1 MRAGWGW
8 PSRCCAPHS
17 CPPRECRRVA
27 SRGDRRKAWR
37 RGGQGDARSPCPQGH
52 CRRQSIGQPHLCG
65 FAGCFSAVIKYEP
78 VVWGLREQRRGPER
92 GSTLPPVLLRSRP
105 LLDRHL
111 GMGPADAQP
120 PVQTGSHK
128 DGAMSRVLG
137 FGGTAS
143 LTVLHQ
149 TCIHLVKGLIGK
161 QK

>member
-1 MRAGWGW
+1 MCAGWGW

-17 CPPRECRRVA
+17 CPPRECRRAA

-52 CRRQSIGQPHLCG
+52 CRRQSIGQPHLCS

-111 GMGPADAQP
+111 GMGPVTLSLP
-120 PVQTGSHK
+120 CKLVPTRTERCHGS
-128 DGAMSRVLG
+128 
-137 FGGTAS
+137 FG
-143 LTVLHQ
+143 LE
-149 TCIHLVKGLIGK
+149 GLLP
-161 QK
+161 

>member
-1 MRAGWGW
+1 ML
-8 PSRCCAPHS
+8 
-17 CPPRECRRVA
+17 CPAFLPRPRECRRAA

-52 CRRQSIGQPHLCG
+52 CRRQRIGQPHLCG
-65 FAGCFSAVIKYEP
+65 FAGCFSAVIKYER

-111 GMGPADAQP
+111 GMGRADAQP

-143 LTVLHQ
+143 QTVLHQ